1 MQFNHY
7 EWTYDVTLFGA
18 FKTAFGDTLVQT
30 GIDEYTHKSKGTGE
44 TSNLT
49 LSNLAI
55 EDLLKKEFL
64 KLVGVVGEPTVEDF
78 SKIKPFVLHADKQ
91 EALNP
96 GTVPVNSESKSVEE
110 PEAVEE
116 PALVAAL
123 LDGDALENEVIAK
136 TIKKVVRSKKVK

>member
-18 FKTAFGDTLVQT
+18 FRTVSGDTLVQT
-30 GIDEYTHKSKGTGE
+30 GIDEYLHTSKASKE

-55 EDLLKKEFL
+55 EDLVKKEFL
-64 KLVGVVGEPTVEDF
+64 KLIGVVGEPTVEDF

-110 PEAVEE
+110 AEPVEE
-116 PALVAAL
+116 PAIVAAL

-136 TIKKVVRSKKVK
+136 TIKKVVRNKKAK